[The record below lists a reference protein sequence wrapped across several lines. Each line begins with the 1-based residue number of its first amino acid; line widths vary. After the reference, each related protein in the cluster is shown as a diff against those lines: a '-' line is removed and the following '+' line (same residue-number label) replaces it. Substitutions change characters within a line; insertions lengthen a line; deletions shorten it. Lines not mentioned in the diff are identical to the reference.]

1 MKLLIRTTTL
11 LDVQT
16 MVMKYLLLAFVLRVS
31 VFASQNIGT
40 DDSSIQLISTSIEQ
54 SSENELIFAK
64 KKGWRKSP
72 FSDKTMKLKRHL
84 QEDETCQDSMS
95 FQFISYGDKLRT
107 CKWLKRGN
115 KKRQKRKQKNY
126 CPRVIDGVRI
136 SDQCKQSCGL
146 CSTCSYRCFQKKYVC
161 EHDTMCSNCANIKP
175 LHRTCKNLWDKCGD
189 SSDDTSIYGGLDCSN
204 VKALD
209 KCYMENIEEDYRET
223 LVKYDWS
230 MVEHSRIENNPG
242 PKDGR
247 FDWFLTRKPFEPIV
261 NDTTVI
267 AGVLYTFSDSVLK
280 ISVFFPPL
288 YPNEST
294 KVQIEIQ
301 GEESGKLYKDE
312 CHILP
317 FM

>member
-1 MKLLIRTTTL
+1 
-11 LDVQT
+11 
-16 MVMKYLLLAFVLRVS
+16 
-31 VFASQNIGT
+31 
-40 DDSSIQLISTSIEQ
+40 
-54 SSENELIFAK
+54 
-64 KKGWRKSP
+64 
-72 FSDKTMKLKRHL
+72 
-84 QEDETCQDSMS
+84 
-95 FQFISYGDKLRT
+95 
-107 CKWLKRGN
+107 
-115 KKRQKRKQKNY
+115 
-126 CPRVIDGVRI
+126 
-136 SDQCKQSCGL
+136 
-146 CSTCSYRCFQKKYVC
+146 
-161 EHDTMCSNCANIKP
+161 
-175 LHRTCKNLWDKCGD
+175 
-189 SSDDTSIYGGLDCSN
+189 
-204 VKALD
+204 
-209 KCYMENIEEDYRET
+209 MENIEEDYRET
-223 LVKYDWS
+223 LVKHDWS

-247 FDWFLTRKPFEPIV
+247 FDWFLTRKPFEPFV